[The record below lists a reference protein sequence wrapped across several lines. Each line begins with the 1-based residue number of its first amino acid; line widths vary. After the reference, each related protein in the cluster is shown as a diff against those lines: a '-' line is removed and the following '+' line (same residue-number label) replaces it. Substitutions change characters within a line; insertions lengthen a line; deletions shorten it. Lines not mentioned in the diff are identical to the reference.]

1 MIALPKVGS
10 KVTVVVRYNGHPP
23 VFVPLF
29 GGFSPKSP
37 ETATY
42 EGVVKRPDSWMK
54 TDEFNMTTD
63 MKSFP
68 VRTIS
73 LTNVISIDGIKVG
86 DLPKDDT
93 RIVDVKGSKGD
104 IYKVTVRN
112 GVGQSCTC
120 TGFGF
125 RKRCSHLSQVSK

>member
-1 MIALPKVGS
+1 MIALPIGS
-10 KVTVVVRYNGHPP
+10 KVTVVVKYNGHPP
-23 VFVPLF
+23 VYVPLY

-42 EGVVKRPDSWMK
+42 EGIVKRSDSWMRA
-54 TDEFNMTTD
+54 DEFNMTTGL
-63 MKSFP
+63 KNFP

-73 LTNVISIDGIKVG
+73 LSNVISINGMKFNE
-86 DLPKDDT
+86 LPKDDT
-93 RIVDVKGSKGD
+93 RIVNVKGSKGD